1 MQKYG
6 KWVSLGA
13 CLLWCAVIFRFS
25 LSSGSDSAVTSGR
38 VLMFCNS
45 LFEGLHLPLR
55 LTAVA
60 VRKLAHFTE
69 FFVLGA
75 LLLPTLMLHGFGHP
89 LLVAA
94 PCALLVAAVDES
106 IQAFVPGRAPSVLD
120 VLLDLSGALCGSL
133 AFLALCLLLLYI
145 KKKRLQKSKKTT

>member
-38 VLMFCNS
+38 VLAFCNGV
-45 LFEGLHLPLR
+45 LEALHLPLR
-55 LTAVA
+55 FTAVA

-69 FFVLGA
+69 FFVLGV
-75 LLLPTLMLHGFGHP
+75 LLMQTLTLHGFGHAE
-89 LLVAA
+89 LLAEPV
-94 PCALLVAAVDES
+94 ALLVAAVDET

-133 AFLALCLLLLYI
+133 SFLALCLLLLYI